1 MLDYPP
7 SYRTNLYPVLFENCN
22 TCLVSKGRQYICRGS
37 LGSVLEFI
45 YHFSYHHAV
54 AKNHSS
60 IPLICIFCFTKQNTM
75 MFYKTKHNDEL
86 NQEPFFILAK
96 AYINLPRGSPL
107 GFFNSAIPDKFFSQ
121 SRPDHTILSWSIS

>member
-7 SYRTNLYPVLFENCN
+7 SYRTNLCPVLFENCN

-37 LGSVLEFI
+37 LRSVLEFI

-60 IPLICIFCFTKQNTM
+60 IPLICIFSFFL
-75 MFYKTKHNDEL
+75 FYLRKHNDEL

-107 GFFNSAIPDKFFSQ
+107 GFFNSAISNKIFSQ
-121 SRPDHTILSWSIS
+121 SSPDHTILSWSIS